1 MAIRDDE
8 AAQKFRVRFCSNVEQ
23 VNAIQA
29 KLESALA
36 SPTIKTPD
44 AYTVDFD
51 EFLSSGNAPFSYGEK
66 SYNADWLPLTPA
78 DELLHS
84 AHPIHA
90 GKVEWD
96 SAKLEN
102 ISYNH
107 KLNELGIS
115 HAKWTAD
122 VLEPMRAITKEALQ
136 ARVQFAAML
145 RASPATR
152 WVIKTTQCM
161 NSYVVCLS
169 NHVGLGAEEK
179 DRSTIFD
186 YFVCLSLIP
195 FRIISANVC
204 IPFGLLGFLF
214 SSFLGL
220 LLDFLTCHTCRY
232 GTAARL
238 EAVTN
243 LLKSSPSLDQKRLAE
258 KVQADLAS
266 LANNLNSAYGNSLRF
281 EVVLTAEFGW
291 GEYNETFMPAHAVP
305 HQLSLVCAI
314 ITSVELFLG
323 IQSGMERQR
332 EFYLMA
338 VDLYSALSLERHHR
352 TVNGKRYLE
361 KILSQYNK
369 LIENSDVVRAKI
381 TDHLLPV
388 IPNAEDPEIII
399 SAGSLDKNLGANI

>member
-1 MAIRDDE
+1 MAELVAEVIGDSIRAAAVRKAMAIRDDE

-66 SYNADWLPLTPA
+66 SVFADWLPVTPA
-78 DELLHS
+78 DELLHFQ
-84 AHPIHA
+84 HPIHH
-90 GKVEWD
+90 GLVEWD

-122 VLEPMRAITKEALQ
+122 VLKPMRAITKEALQ

-145 RASPATR
+145 RASPATE
-152 WVIKTTQCM
+152 WAIKTTQCL

-169 NHVGLGAEEK
+169 NHVGLGVEEK

-195 FRIISANVC
+195 FRIISAIVC
-204 IPFGLLGFLF
+204 IPFFLLGFIF
-214 SSFLGL
+214 SAFIGGL
-220 LLDFLTCHTCRY
+220 IDFLTCHTCRY

-243 LLKSSPSLDQKRLAE
+243 LLKSYPSFDQKRLTE
-258 KVQADLAS
+258 KVQADLAQ
-266 LANNLNSAYGNSLRF
+266 LANYLNLTYGNSLRF

-291 GEYNETFMPAHAVP
+291 GQYHETFIPAHAVP
-305 HQLSLVCAI
+305 HHVLLISSA
-314 ITSVELFLG
+314 
-323 IQSGMERQR
+323 R
-332 EFYLMA
+332 E
-338 VDLYSALSLERHHR
+338 
-352 TVNGKRYLE
+352 T
-361 KILSQYNK
+361 
-369 LIENSDVVRAKI
+369 
-381 TDHLLPV
+381 P
-388 IPNAEDPEIII
+388 
-399 SAGSLDKNLGANI
+399 